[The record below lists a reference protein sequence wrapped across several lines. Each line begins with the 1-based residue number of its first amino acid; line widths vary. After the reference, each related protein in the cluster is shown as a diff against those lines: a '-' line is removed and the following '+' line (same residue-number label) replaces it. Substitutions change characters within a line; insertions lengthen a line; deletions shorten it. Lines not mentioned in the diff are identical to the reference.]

1 KRSEYEEM
9 SVDFCAEVH
18 GINGVHIT
26 AKQYSPSEANRID
39 GADYAERTFVAQ
51 LTDTHCRL
59 LAESHVSGGVKK
71 YYTFLDGDNF
81 LQNWGLGEDNCGN
94 ETNFSAKG
102 DITRNGSEI
111 MTADKPFLLDITGR
125 YTVEINQKK
134 YDTVCVMDIETYISG
149 AVSEQF
155 IDRNGKTVLWRRFN
169 RNDWAI
175 ERYGKP
181 WTELLPDSENIVI
194 NGKTYVHWY
203 DCITDYIF

>member
-1 KRSEYEEM
+1 
-9 SVDFCAEVH
+9 
-18 GINGVHIT
+18 
-26 AKQYSPSEANRID
+26 
-39 GADYAERTFVAQ
+39 
-51 LTDTHCRL
+51 
-59 LAESHVSGGVKK
+59 
-71 YYTFLDGDNF
+71 
-81 LQNWGLGEDNCGN
+81 
-94 ETNFSAKG
+94 
-102 DITRNGSEI
+102 

-134 YDTVCVMDIETYISG
+134 YDTVCVMDIETYNSG
-149 AVSEQF
+149 TASEQF

-181 WTELLPDSENIVI
+181 WTELLPDSENIII